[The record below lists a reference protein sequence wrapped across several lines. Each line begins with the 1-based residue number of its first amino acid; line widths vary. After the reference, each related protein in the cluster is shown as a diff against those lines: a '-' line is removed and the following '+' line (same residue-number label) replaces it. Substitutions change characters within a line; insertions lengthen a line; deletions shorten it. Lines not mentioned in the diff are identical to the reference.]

1 MTADNNASLRSVA
14 DNLNYGDPGD
24 DVQLRFRYQNTYAG
38 IISLMMLEDDTDWVE
53 IFCEHHDDI
62 LVKFSDQKFRAIQVK
77 TRDLNYRPFTIEDEA
92 IIKSCTKFVN
102 LEKAYPDQFSG
113 YSIVSN
119 NGFDKTNPKIC
130 LHELKKWI
138 EKADLTEI
146 TKSKTKIA
154 MFLKEFSK
162 NCECTLDQVIL
173 VFKKLKLSS
182 FCALEDI
189 HMKLVNQI
197 KSSKLLNGISE
208 SKIEELADLILAKF
222 NKASSLGNEKAIDIN
237 YYILGTKNKDDLE
250 AGIIESKKTSK
261 VELIE
266 WLKTHKE
273 QPVTIKLKDR
283 KKLADIPDGH
293 RKMVVKMDEGNIDSQ
308 NIDIMKD
315 LKYSFEQHAL
325 SWLHKD
331 ITLAE
336 EKYSQL
342 SILTENLCK
351 EIYDELKIATSQ
363 DGQEMLV
370 KVRKAIK
377 ERLQTDKEIFLDCD
391 YEHLLGLVGVL
402 TESCKIWWSHK
413 FEIEV

>member
-1 MTADNNASLRSVA
+1 
-14 DNLNYGDPGD
+14 
-24 DVQLRFRYQNTYAG
+24 
-38 IISLMMLEDDTDWVE
+38 MLDDDTDWVE
-53 IFCEHHDDI
+53 IYCEHHDDI
-62 LVKFSDQKFRAIQVK
+62 LVKYGDNKFRAVQVK
-77 TRDLNYRPFTIEDEA
+77 TRDINYRPFTIEDEA
-92 IIKSCTKFVN
+92 IVKSCTKFVT
-102 LEKAYPDQFSG
+102 LEKKYPNQFSG

-138 EKADLTEI
+138 EKADLAEV

-154 MFLKEFSK
+154 IFLKELAK
-162 NCECTLDQVIL
+162 NCECRLDDVIL

-182 FCALEDI
+182 FCALGDI

-197 KSSKLLNGISE
+197 KSSKLLEGISE
-208 SKIEELADLILAKF
+208 SKVEELADLILAKF

-237 YYILGTKNKDDLE
+237 YYILGTKDKKDLD
-250 AGIIESKKTSK
+250 AGIIASKKTSK
-261 VELIE
+261 DELII
-266 WLKTHKE
+266 WLNKHKE
-273 QPVTIKLKDR
+273 QPVTIKLRDR
-283 KKLADIPDGH
+283 KKLSDIPDGH
-293 RKMVVKMDEGNIDSQ
+293 RKMTVKMDEGNIDSQ

-331 ITLAE
+331 IAIAE

-351 EIYDELKIATSQ
+351 EIYDELKVATSKN
-363 DGQEMLV
+363 GQEMLIE
-370 KVRKAIK
+370 VRKAIK
-377 ERLQTDKEIFLDCD
+377 ERLKSNKEVFLDCD

-413 FEIEV
+413 FEIE